1 MYVGP
6 LAKDWGVSGCLGKG
20 IGAYERT
27 FGEGLGLGVTTGV
40 PVGEPRGRGFGRLIG
55 ARCLQ
60 DV

>member
-1 MYVGP
+1 MGP
-6 LAKDWGVSGCLGKG
+6 LAKDLGVSGCLGKG

-55 ARCLQ
+55 ARWLQ